1 MTKKWISNDRF
12 LHALNY
18 CMLLPGPEAQQLATY
33 IGWLLHKTRGGIVA
47 GVLFVLPS
55 VFILFSLSYIY
66 IAFGTL
72 PWVAAIFVG
81 LKAAVLAIVLAAV
94 IKIGKKSLKNNV
106 LIAIA
111 VLSFLV
117 TYFLNI
123 PFSSPDSFGWYRRH
137 YRQPI
142 FSGSVFTGEEINRRH
157 RSCRVKSDSTTRQL
171 LYQETSP

>member
-1 MTKKWISNDRF
+1 MNTPISAPKDEPAELVAPSFKEAFLFWLKLGWISFGGPAGQIAIMHQELVDRKKWISNDRF

-94 IKIGKKSLKNNV
+94 IKIGKKS
-106 LIAIA
+106 
-111 VLSFLV
+111 V
-117 TYFLNI
+117 TIQLDLFT
-123 PFSSPDSFGWYRRH
+123 FFKKSS
-137 YRQPI
+137 
-142 FSGSVFTGEEINRRH
+142 
-157 RSCRVKSDSTTRQL
+157 
-171 LYQETSP
+171 